1 MDGPNSANGESE
13 VHSVGSILDRLSAL
27 AERHDR
33 VTIGDVLDTIGDRSY
48 GPALLIPAL
57 IEISPIGGIPAV
69 PTFLAVIVA
78 ITAIQLA
85 LDKEHLWLPG
95 WLQRRSVGGE
105 RMHEAIGKL
114 DGVARVMDKWF
125 HGRMDRFVRAPVAR
139 SAALLILIL
148 CLSVPILEFIPFAST
163 IPMAAI
169 AAFGLALLLRDGL
182 LMLIAISFGAAAGVA
197 GIFFAI
203 DWLSAG

>member
-1 MDGPNSANGESE
+1 MDEPNSANGESE
-13 VHSVGSILDRLSAL
+13 VHSVGDILDRLRAL

-95 WLQRRSVGGE
+95 WLQHRSVGGE

-203 DWLSAG
+203 DWLTAG